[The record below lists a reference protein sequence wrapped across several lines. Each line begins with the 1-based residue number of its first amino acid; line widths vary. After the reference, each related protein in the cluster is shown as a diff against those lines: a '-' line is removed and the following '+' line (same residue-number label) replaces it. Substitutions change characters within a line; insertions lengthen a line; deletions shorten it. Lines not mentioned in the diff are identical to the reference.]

1 MLFKQIKEI
10 FRIILQLLILQKD
23 ISLKNYPI
31 CLPKAASSQSRF
43 ARVFAVT
50 TSTQENCRIL
60 DTFVKLED
68 HAQNCSNK
76 TKKTNEICGMSPD
89 QRDCQWVAQQSGSFV
104 TRSSSQ
110 SKIQLLGIASGFSSC
125 RQNTNSSKIHFTFH
139 SISQRALKWIAKK
152 IRSGECPELYDD

>member
-1 MLFKQIKEI
+1 MVFKQAKET
-10 FRIILQLLILQKD
+10 FRIILPLPILQKD

-31 CLPKAASSQSRF
+31 CLPKTSSQSRF
-43 ARVFAVT
+43 ARVFAIT
-50 TSTQENCRIL
+50 TTQENCRIL
-60 DTFVKLED
+60 DTFVKLD
-68 HAQNCSNK
+68 DNAKNCSNK

-152 IRSGECPELYDD
+152 IRSGECQELYDD

>member
-1 MLFKQIKEI
+1 M
-10 FRIILQLLILQKD
+10 IIQLPILQKD

-31 CLPKAASSQSRF
+31 CLPKPSSQNRF

-50 TSTQENCRIL
+50 TTQENCRIL

-68 HAQNCSNK
+68 HAKNCSNK
-76 TKKTNEICGMSPD
+76 TKKTNEVCGMSPD

-110 SKIQLLGIASGFSSC
+110 SKIQLLGLASGFSSC
-125 RQNTNSSKIHFTFH
+125 RQNSSKIHFSFH

>member
-1 MLFKQIKEI
+1 MLFKHIKEI
-10 FRIILQLLILQKD
+10 FRIILTLPILQKD

-31 CLPKAASSQSRF
+31 CLQNSLSQIRF
-43 ARVFAVT
+43 ARVFAIA
-50 TSTQENCRIL
+50 STQENCRIL